1 MSIRAM
7 CVVCAVLLCLVGA
20 ESWWFGR
27 DVPPPLAPPMLSKT
41 PGELHPSSAAGRSAD
56 LDKTIAIILG
66 RPLLSPSRR
75 PAAVAQDA
83 SAVQR
88 KASLPKL
95 SGIIHAPDLRRA
107 IFQSQGS
114 GKPIVTAV
122 SEGQAI
128 NDWTVRSIG
137 PESVTLVRDGEAVLV
152 RPTFG
157 TITIEPP
164 PTPPP
169 VSRWVA
175 AAKSGVLRARWANP
189 QLQP

>member
-7 CVVCAVLLCLVGA
+7 CVVCAALLCLVGS
-20 ESWWFGR
+20 EWWRFGR
-27 DVPPPLAPPMLSKT
+27 DVPPSLAPPIPSKT
-41 PGELHPSSAAGRSAD
+41 LGQLHPAVAAGRSAD
-56 LDKTIAIILG
+56 LDKTVAIILG

-75 PAAVAQDA
+75 PAAVAQDT

-122 SEGQAI
+122 SEGQTV
-128 NDWTVRSIG
+128 NDWTVRNIG
-137 PESVTLVRDGEAVLV
+137 PESVTLIRDGQSVLV

-157 TITIEPP
+157 TIAIEPP
-164 PTPPP
+164 PKLHPP
-169 VSRWVA
+169 SRWVA
-175 AAKSGVLRARWANP
+175 AADSGILRARWANP